1 MRITKLA
8 VVAAGLTLGLAA
20 CSSSGSNGSATP
32 GPSGSSSGSSTG
44 AASGNTVNG
53 ANGGVASSCVVGSWR
68 TTGTNST
75 VDAGGAHGT
84 VTGGSGVL
92 LKIDHDGKSVL
103 DFASMQP
110 ITFTTAVNG
119 TEIKGSFVYGGKA
132 TGQLQ
137 VNDGMATKGTWKPVG
152 TADWRDMDVTV
163 DLASPVQSRI
173 VDKVKIAD
181 FATAGTDQTGGTV
194 DIQPILREGTYE
206 CTASTLTVGPPPGV
220 TGAGTWSL
228 TRA

>member
-20 CSSSGSNGSATP
+20 CSSSGSSGSATP
-32 GPSGSSSGSSTG
+32 GPSGSTGSSTG

-53 ANGGVASSCVVGSWR
+53 ANGGVTNSCVVGNWR
-68 TTGTNST
+68 TTGTDTTFDSN
-75 VDAGGAHGT
+75 GAHGT
-84 VTGGSGVL
+84 VTGGSGIVL
-92 LKIDHDGKSVL
+92 RIAHDGKTVV
-103 DFASMQP
+103 DFGSMQP
-110 ITFTTAVNG
+110 VTFSTAVNG

-132 TGQLQ
+132 NGQLQ

-152 TADWRDMDVTV
+152 TVDWRDMTVTV
-163 DLASPVQSRI
+163 DLTSPVQSRI

-194 DIQPILREGTYE
+194 DIQPILRDGTYE

-220 TGAGTWSL
+220 TGVGTWSL